1 MRTMMSILWRLA
13 FISLA
18 GLLGSATA
26 GLMRYGTDILI
37 PLNIAFAYLAFG
49 LSGAFIFAFYHV
61 RGLSNTI
68 TAAVSVS
75 AVQFVLSVAWLPILN
90 SAIWS
95 FGVNL
100 AVVALAFLF
109 ERKLA
114 SFRQAKF
121 VVVGLVYGTLFV
133 LLTLL
138 VAALTKTDPLPAIVF
153 RENFIDG
160 LLIGLGLGLGV
171 EAGEAFVH
179 SIEQHKAVM

>member
-1 MRTMMSILWRLA
+1 MKTMMSILWRLA
-13 FISLA
+13 FISIT

-26 GLMRYGTDILI
+26 GLMRYGTDILS
-37 PLNIAFAYLAFG
+37 PLNIAFAYIAFG

-100 AVVALAFLF
+100 SVVALAFLF

-138 VAALTKTDPLPAIVF
+138 VAALTKTDTLPAMVF

-179 SIEQHKAVM
+179 SIEQHRAAV

>member
-1 MRTMMSILWRLA
+1 M
-13 FISLA
+13 
-18 GLLGSATA
+18 
-26 GLMRYGTDILI
+26 
-37 PLNIAFAYLAFG
+37 
-49 LSGAFIFAFYHV
+49 
-61 RGLSNTI
+61 RGLSNSI

-75 AVQFVLSVAWLPILN
+75 AVQFVLSVAWMPVLN

-138 VAALTKTDPLPAIVF
+138 VSALTKTDALPAMVF

-179 SIEQHKAVM
+179 SIEQHSAAAKPVP

>member
-1 MRTMMSILWRLA
+1 MKIWFSEIWKLGLITCT
-13 FISLA
+13 
-18 GLLGSATA
+18 GLLGSVTL
-26 GLMRYGTDILI
+26 GLLRYGGEVLT
-37 PLNIAFAYLAFG
+37 PSEIAFAYVAFG
-49 LSGAFIFAFYHV
+49 LSGSFVFAFYHV

-75 AVQFVLSVAWLPILN
+75 ALQFVASVSYIPVLN

-100 AVVALAFLF
+100 SVVSLAFLF
-109 ERKLA
+109 ERRLA
-114 SFRQAKF
+114 SFKQMKF
-121 VVVGLVYGTLFV
+121 LVVGFVYGSLFV

-138 VAALTKTDPLPAIVF
+138 VSVLTKVATMPAEVF

-171 EAGEAFVH
+171 EVAESFVH
-179 SIEQHKAVM
+179 SIEQKH

>member
-1 MRTMMSILWRLA
+1 MKTMMSILWRLA

-26 GLMRYGTDILI
+26 GLMRYGTDILS
-37 PLNIAFAYLAFG
+37 PVNVAFAYVAFG

-61 RGLSNTI
+61 RGLSNSI

-138 VAALTKTDPLPAIVF
+138 VAALTKTDPLPAMVF

-179 SIEQHKAVM
+179 SIEQHRTVG